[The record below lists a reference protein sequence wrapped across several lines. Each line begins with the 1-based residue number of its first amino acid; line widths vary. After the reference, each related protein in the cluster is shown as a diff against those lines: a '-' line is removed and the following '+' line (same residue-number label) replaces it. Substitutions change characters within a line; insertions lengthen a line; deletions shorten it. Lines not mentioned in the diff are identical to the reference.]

1 MRSCLFCALILLG
14 SASPTWAQ
22 SVALQGMLGSK
33 ALLIIDGGAPR
44 TLGPGQSA
52 QGVKVLSTS
61 GDQAVVEV
69 GGQRRT
75 LRVGEAPANVGG
87 ARMDGGGDKVVLTA
101 DSRGHFFSEGSI
113 NNRPAQ
119 FMVDTGASVVALGEG
134 EAQRLGLDYKKGR
147 RVQVATANG
156 AAPAY
161 LFKIDQLRLGDVTV
175 YGVDAVVSPSAMPA
189 ILLGNS
195 FLNRFN
201 MRRDGD
207 QMTLQRR

>member
-1 MRSCLFCALILLG
+1 
-14 SASPTWAQ
+14 
-22 SVALQGMLGSK
+22 
-33 ALLIIDGGAPR
+33 
-44 TLGPGQSA
+44 
-52 QGVKVLSTS
+52 
-61 GDQAVVEV
+61 
-69 GGQRRT
+69 
-75 LRVGEAPANVGG
+75 
-87 ARMDGGGDKVVLTA
+87 MDGGGDKVVLTA